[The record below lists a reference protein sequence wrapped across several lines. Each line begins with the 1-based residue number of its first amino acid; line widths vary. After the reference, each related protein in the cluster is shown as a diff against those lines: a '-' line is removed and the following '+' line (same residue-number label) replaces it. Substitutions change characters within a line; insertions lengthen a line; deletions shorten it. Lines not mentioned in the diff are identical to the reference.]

1 MAEREAEWQEGARKG
16 GRVAGGC
23 QKGSQCGRRVPEREA
38 EWQEGARKGGRVAG
52 GCRKRRQS
60 GGRVP
65 EREAWSVPDTSINKQ

>member
-1 MAEREAEWQEGARKG
+1 M
-16 GRVAGGC
+16 
-23 QKGSQCGRRVPEREA
+23 PEREA
-38 EWQEGARKGGRVAG
+38 GWREGAGNGGRVAG